1 MEYLKDAKVKILVNR
16 LGRARGVCGAYGRVE
31 DWMLASFLRTR
42 GQGARVSVEGF
53 EGSTDPVARSDGRLW
68 DRGRDH
74 ARGQAFLTASSRL
87 R

>member
-1 MEYLKDAKVKILVNR
+1 M
-16 LGRARGVCGAYGRVE
+16 
-31 DWMLASFLRTR
+31 MASFLRTR

-74 ARGQAFLTASSRL
+74 ARDKAFSL
-87 R
+87 RRVGFGGSFQEV